1 MASYWELRRRR
12 SGVATKHHMH
22 HNAAENGDVKLLVS
36 DLRQGSVGMLDRR
49 VVSGQQNGGGDEET
63 SSVQFRHL
71 QVDPVGYLLISVWRT
86 LFFFFFRKAES
97 RIEYIECSTL
107 NPSRLRHPSLTH
119 GHDICQCSYITMSPV
134 TLGTLK

>member
-86 LFFFFFRKAES
+86 LFFFFFGKLKVGLNILNVQR
-97 RIEYIECSTL
+97 ST
-107 NPSRLRHPSLTH
+107 PADY
-119 GHDICQCSYITMSPV
+119 DIPH
-134 TLGTLK
+134 